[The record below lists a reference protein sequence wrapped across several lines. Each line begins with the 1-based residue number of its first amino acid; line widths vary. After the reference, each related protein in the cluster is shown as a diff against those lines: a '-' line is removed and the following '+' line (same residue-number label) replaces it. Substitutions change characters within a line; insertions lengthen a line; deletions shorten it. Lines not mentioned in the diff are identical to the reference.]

1 MCSSD
6 LLQDAERRIGEVR
19 RAETRRLQKVKAKR
33 EKLAAKEAM
42 EPVSLPTNTKV
53 EETHEEFEH
62 PDDLLKT
69 LKRELH
75 FEQTHHI
82 GPMYPGVFKKLEFRR
97 PKANVK
103 KKKEKA
109 HNHDPVS
116 LFQAAAANNDAV
128 NSLQATVTNHD
139 PANVFKA
146 AAAFQELGSVF
157 QVAVDDTMQLE
168 AEEGA
173 ASVANQE
180 DDASDSSLDLFP
192 HGDVLP
198 IVDVGAL
205 IDEVNSGRY
214 PSMKLDPTRK
224 QEKKCYICKSG
235 GGKDLTPCSFCSK
248 LNHFKCLRT
257 RFLCKA
263 PEPVDHFMCNHC
275 IQCILARRIRA
286 EKRRLAKLCRRHE
299 TVLTQAKT
307 TAKLTKKLIVTREYE
322 CVAAQGQRM
331 NDLKELLGEAGTRLS
346 LLASAAKMNRIRRSM
361 IHDAGK
367 IQNEIE
373 QS

>member
-1 MCSSD
+1 MGEGTILSQKGTYKYHNDYAVCTKRVSQMKKARKQ

-116 LFQAAAANNDAV
+116 LFQAAAANYDAV
-128 NSLQATVTNHD
+128 NSLQSTVTNHD

-157 QVAVDDTMQLE
+157 QVAADDTVQLE
-168 AEEGA
+168 AEEGQT
-173 ASVANQE
+173 SKEQ
-180 DDASDSSLDLFP
+180 
-192 HGDVLP
+192 
-198 IVDVGAL
+198 
-205 IDEVNSGRY
+205 IDEW
-214 PSMKLDPTRK
+214 
-224 QEKKCYICKSG
+224 I
-235 GGKDLTPCSFCSK
+235 
-248 LNHFKCLRT
+248 
-257 RFLCKA
+257 
-263 PEPVDHFMCNHC
+263 
-275 IQCILARRIRA
+275 
-286 EKRRLAKLCRRHE
+286 
-299 TVLTQAKT
+299 
-307 TAKLTKKLIVTREYE
+307 
-322 CVAAQGQRM
+322 
-331 NDLKELLGEAGTRLS
+331 
-346 LLASAAKMNRIRRSM
+346 
-361 IHDAGK
+361 
-367 IQNEIE
+367 
-373 QS
+373 